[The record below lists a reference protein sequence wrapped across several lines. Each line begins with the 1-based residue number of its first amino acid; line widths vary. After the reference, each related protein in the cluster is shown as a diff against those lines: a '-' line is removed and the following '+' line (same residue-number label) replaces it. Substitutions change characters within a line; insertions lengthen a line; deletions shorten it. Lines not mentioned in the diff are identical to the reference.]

1 MANVASAS
9 GIPGGILFD
18 VSPLPTFVLDGD
30 PLRVVAAN
38 AAAEER
44 YGYAPGALKGV
55 PIADLADPD
64 ESPRP
69 VAKRELPDGD
79 TLVFQ
84 RHRHRRKDGTLFP
97 VYCAT
102 REFRIGKKRHVL
114 MVVTELSE
122 LRSVDAEERFT
133 EKMEAMS
140 RLGGGIAHTFN
151 NLLTGILATT
161 DLVLETANLA
171 PSVREDLLSVR
182 ETALNAAG
190 VTRQLMA
197 FSGSQSVSLRATD
210 VNQLLEQLKPL
221 LGNVLPSSV
230 SLQLDL
236 RSTGAVEVD
245 PAHFEQVILNLAL
258 NALEAMPGGGTL
270 TVSTADSHDFVAV
283 VVADSGSGIDEV
295 TLARLFE
302 PFQSAKGP
310 TGGRGLGLASVW
322 GTVRRMGGSVDIES
336 APAKGTRVRLF
347 FPRVV
352 VPIDLEFVSTPAKS
366 DVTGGEVVLVV
377 EDEAIVRAPICRM
390 LRNLGYYVLE
400 ADHGEHA
407 LQVMHEH
414 HSPVHLV
421 ISDVMMPE
429 MDGTQLVAL
438 LRSWY
443 PSMRVLFISG
453 YSAQYLEA
461 KGDTVDGS
469 AFLAKPFSFEVLSQ
483 RVRELLD
490 AEWSKEPA

>member
-1 MANVASAS
+1 M
-9 GIPGGILFD
+9 LFD
-18 VSPLPTFVLDGD
+18 VNPLPTFVFDSD
-30 PLRVVAAN
+30 PLRVVVAN

-44 YGYAPGALKGV
+44 YGYHPGTLKGLR
-55 PIADLADPD
+55 IADLTDPD
-64 ESPRP
+64 ESPRSI
-69 VAKRELPDGD
+69 ATRKLPNGD
-79 TLVFQ
+79 TLVFE

-102 REFRIGKKRHVL
+102 REFRAGEKRHVL
-114 MVVTELSE
+114 LVVTELSE
-122 LRSVDAEERFT
+122 LRSLDAEQRFT

-171 PSVREDLLSVR
+171 PSVRDDLHSVR
-182 ETALNAAG
+182 ETALNAATI
-190 VTRQLMA
+190 TRQLMA
-197 FSGSQSVSLRATD
+197 FSGSQSVSLRPTD
-210 VNQLLEQLKPL
+210 VNQLLEQLRPL
-221 LGNVLPSSV
+221 LENVLPSSV
-230 SLQLDL
+230 SLRLDL

-245 PAHFEQVILNLAL
+245 PAHFEQIILNLAL
-258 NALEAMPGGGTL
+258 NAMEAMPDGGEL
-270 TVSTADSHDFVAV
+270 TVSTADSHDFAAI
-283 VVADSGSGIDEV
+283 VVADSGSGMDEV

-322 GTVRRMGGSVDIES
+322 GTVRQMGGSVDIES

-347 FPRVV
+347 FPRVAA
-352 VPIDLEFVSTPAKS
+352 PIELEFVSAPGKS

-377 EDEAIVRAPICRM
+377 EDEPQVRAPICRM
-390 LRNLGYYVLE
+390 LRNLGYFVLE

-414 HSPVHLV
+414 HMPVHLV

-469 AFLAKPFSFEVLSQ
+469 AFLAKPFRLEVLSQ

-490 AEWSKEPA
+490 AEWSEEPG

>member
-1 MANVASAS
+1 MSHAGSAS

-18 VSPLPTFVLDGD
+18 LSPLATFVFDGD
-30 PLRVVAAN
+30 SLRVLAAN

-44 YGYAPGALKGV
+44 YGYTPAAFRGLRFT
-55 PIADLADPD
+55 DLTDPD

-69 VAKRELPDGD
+69 IAKHDLPGGD
-79 TLVFQ
+79 TLVVE

-97 VYCAT
+97 VHSAT
-102 REFRIGKKRHVL
+102 RGFRVGEKRYVL
-114 MVVTELSE
+114 LVVTELSE
-122 LRSVDAEERFT
+122 LRVLDAEQRFT

-140 RLGGGIAHTFN
+140 RLGGGVAHTFN

-171 PSVREDLLSVR
+171 PAVRDDLQSVRD
-182 ETALNAAG
+182 TALNAAAI
-190 VTRQLMA
+190 TRQLMA
-197 FSGSQSVSLRATD
+197 FSGSQSVSLRPTN
-210 VNQLLEQLKPL
+210 VNHLLEQLKAL
-221 LGNVLPSSV
+221 LENVLPANV
-230 SLQLDL
+230 SLRLDL

-245 PAHFEQVILNLAL
+245 PARFEQVILNLSL
-258 NALEAMPGGGTL
+258 NAVEAMPAGGVL
-270 TVSTADSHDFVAV
+270 TITTEDSHTFVSI
-283 VVADSGSGIDEV
+283 VVADSGSGIDEI

-302 PFQSAKGP
+302 PFHSTKGP

-322 GTVRRMGGSVDIES
+322 GTVRQMNGSTDIES
-336 APAKGTRVRLF
+336 APGKGTRMRMF

-352 VPIDLEFVSTPAKS
+352 APVELEFVSAPAKP

-377 EDEAIVRAPICRM
+377 EDEPSVRAPICRT
-390 LRNLGYYVLE
+390 LRNLGYFVLE

-407 LQVMHEH
+407 LKVMQDH

-429 MDGTQLVAL
+429 MDGTQLVGL

-443 PSMRVLFISG
+443 PAMRVLFISG

-461 KGDTVDGS
+461 EGDTVHRS
-469 AFLAKPFSFEVLSQ
+469 SFLAKPFSLEVLAR

-490 AEWSKEPA
+490 AEWSEEPG